1 MLRFLF
7 FTLMTVNQF
16 IVNCIELSSIIRAF
30 FLLFVQ
36 SPTNDLFRKNCQKQ
50 RKILYAHRLIDIR
63 KEDSRAK
70 LRKVKLFE
78 KMVLPGS

>member
-1 MLRFLF
+1 MLRILF

-16 IVNCIELSSIIRAF
+16 IVNCIELSSKIRAF

-50 RKILYAHRLIDIR
+50 RKTSMLTD
-63 KEDSRAK
+63 
-70 LRKVKLFE
+70 
-78 KMVLPGS
+78 